1 MSNEKLE
8 AGLASRLTLE
18 LDTGIAMDTIRL
30 LVEIEQLK
38 IENKELRLDAE
49 RYRWLKDKSGN
60 AYVGI
65 YKDDLRGKAWV
76 SGAYAESLVD
86 FAMQTSKDLN
96 AITV

>member
-1 MSNEKLE
+1 
-8 AGLASRLTLE
+8 
-18 LDTGIAMDTIRL
+18 MDTMSL

-49 RYRWLKDKSGN
+49 RYRWLKDESGN

-65 YKDDLRGKAWV
+65 YKDDLRGKVLV

-86 FAMQTSKDLN
+86 FAMQASKDLN
-96 AITV
+96 AIAV

>member
-1 MSNEKLE
+1 
-8 AGLASRLTLE
+8 
-18 LDTGIAMDTIRL
+18 MDTISL

-49 RYRWLKDKSGN
+49 RYRWLRDESGN

-65 YKDDLRGKAWV
+65 YKDDLSGKVWV

-86 FAMQTSKDLN
+86 FAMRAGKDLN
-96 AITV
+96 AMAV